1 VVQNKKNQGVQNAK
15 NIKIFVKILKFH
27 GVQHPLTYT
36 APPLPDIIEEMEDL
50 QWIRFLLNLACLR
63 ATQIALNEKM
73 KADRTTILH

>member
-1 VVQNKKNQGVQNAK
+1 MGC
-15 NIKIFVKILKFH
+15 ICTPHIH
-27 GVQHPLTYT
+27 T

-63 ATQIALNEKM
+63 ANQIALNEKM